1 MGFGSNPKDEFILTS
16 NIQPYQT
23 RPGTDGW
30 IRLLKKSENF
40 VHVEVTILGSI
51 WINLV
56 FLLALWFWDSIEVI
70 FWVYTIK

>member
-40 VHVEVTILGSI
+40 VHVEVTILGSMV
-51 WINLV
+51 NLV
-56 FLLALWFWDSIEVI
+56 LFCCPVLWDSFEVI
-70 FWVYTIK
+70 FWGTH